1 MGFSL
6 NQLPPDDGH
15 SYVIVDGEW
24 VREDEIK
31 TEKDK
36 WYRISQASQ
45 KCGKSTTTISNA
57 IHFGFLKASKITD
70 SSPSGFHYSIN
81 EKDLMDWIENPKII
95 KDANARKSFQ
105 ERYFPNRVSKDSKKV
120 VVKNEEKN
128 PVEKKPE
135 TVSKATEQLIKEM
148 IDEKFEKTI
157 KAQLSDAY
165 LRGYY
170 DGMNAMK
177 EMLRVLINESP
188 NPCDIPENKKNERR

>member
-1 MGFSL
+1 MGIPA
-6 NQLPPDDGH
+6 NQLPPDDGY

-24 VREDEIK
+24 VREDTIK

-36 WYRISQASQ
+36 WYRISQAAQ
-45 KCGKSTTTISNA
+45 KCGKSTATISNA

-95 KDANARKSFQ
+95 KDAHARKSFQ

-120 VVKNEEKN
+120 VVKNEEK
-128 PVEKKPE
+128 KPE
-135 TVSKATEQLIKEM
+135 TVSKTTEQLIKEM
-148 IDEKFEKTI
+148 IDEKLEKAI
-157 KAQLSDAY
+157 NEKLSDAY

-177 EMLRVLINESP
+177 EMMRVLINESP

>member
-1 MGFSL
+1 MGIPA
-6 NQLPPDDGH
+6 NQLPPDDGY

-24 VREDEIK
+24 VREDTIK

-36 WYRISQASQ
+36 WYRISQAAQ
-45 KCGKSTTTISNA
+45 KCGKSVATISNA

-70 SSPSGFHYSIN
+70 ASAPGFHYSIN

-95 KDANARKSFQ
+95 KDAHARKSFQ
-105 ERYFPNRVSKDSKKV
+105 ERYLLNRGSKDSKKV
-120 VVKNEEKN
+120 TVTNEEKK

-135 TVSKATEQLIKEM
+135 TVSKTTEQLIKEM
-148 IDEKFEKTI
+148 VDEKFEKAI
-157 KAQLSDAY
+157 KPQLSDAY

-170 DGMNAMK
+170 DGMAAMK

-188 NPCDIPENKKNERR
+188 NPCDISKKK